1 MCYGVGRECRGE
13 GHVVTVEPS
22 LCTLFCDGALR
33 QRPARCPRAYLT
45 RRVPGLAP
53 QVCLSAA
60 ILTKQ
65 GKVLLARQ
73 FVEMTRMKVRPLFC
87 SAAALASGCV
97 AGTLMVMALSEQAAA

>member
-1 MCYGVGRECRGE
+1 MLRGTEVVNCRGE
-13 GHVVTVEPS
+13 EHVVTVKPAHS
-22 LCTLFCDGALR
+22 FAMVRSR
-33 QRPARCPRAYLT
+33 QRPARCPRASLT